1 MMKSKLK
8 TSRALTLTAFGA
20 AALGGAVF
28 AAQTDAGALAETAA
42 PVESALDGPEPQLV
56 DSRVIDLAEAYPAN
70 AAAAGRIFRARKIAL
85 APGARTDE
93 LSAAERPSIYYV
105 TAGEIVERRN
115 DAPPARRTL
124 HAAGVA
130 GAGMPLVIENV
141 SSAPAE
147 ILLVDLTTEQ

>member
-1 MMKSKLK
+1 MMTSTLK
-8 TSRALTLTAFGA
+8 TSRALMLTAFGA
-20 AALGGAVF
+20 AALGGAVL
-28 AAQTDAGALAETAA
+28 AAQADAGAPAETAA
-42 PVESALDGPEPQLV
+42 PVERAPDSPAPRLV
-56 DSRVIDLAEAYPAN
+56 DSRIIDLGEAYPAN
-70 AAAAGRIFRARKIAL
+70 AAAAGRFFRARKIAL
-85 APGARTDE
+85 APGARTEE

-130 GAGMPLVIENV
+130 VAGMPLVIENA